1 MTPSDLVIFHRI
13 CCNNYR
19 HKTARHVTADGETKP
34 EAREITVIILSPED
48 GKAMLGA

>member
-13 CCNNYR
+13 YCNSYR
-19 HKTARHVTADGETKP
+19 HKTARHVTAEGETKP
-34 EAREITVIILSPED
+34 EAREITVIILSLEG